1 MKKTCKAITIKGKP
15 CKNKVSD
22 SDYCHVHKHH
32 NKVTKQK
39 SKTPSPSPTNP
50 KQSPTPKQSPNPTN
64 PKQTIQPSLDQHLQ
78 LLNSCKKLSTFIASE
93 DIDSIIKKWKKEQQ
107 DAIKMVL
114 FGLSHIANNVSII
127 IIHDS
132 TLSSQFIS
140 KLIQAINFIHKLV
153 HNKAYKPLLTK
164 TEVESKI
171 WRYIHTFYQQLKK
184 TWPTIKQISYISF
197 NVLAYCSS
205 MYYTIGHFM
214 YIFSQTRLLGA
225 QNDLVVSTIKASIHM
240 ITTFK
245 NNPSSI
251 LFLIYIFTQNSY
263 FRTFLY
269 RVASLIG
276 FTLDLPYMKELIMIT
291 FGSKYIPS
299 FFKNQLITTGRI
311 LTQQETK
318 QQVTINPT
326 EKKIHGIVYG
336 FADAIT
342 AVSKG
347 YKSNI
352 DKEMSI
358 QELKDIYHYY
368 QKHILSSRILMNQFG
383 DTTGVILRDIHEFI
397 SKHNIHVCFS
407 SILLF
412 VSILGCIWKY
422 NKFSKNKVELA
433 EQIGN
438 RNQEIGV
445 MIENFKFTQKALK
458 ENDIDL
464 LLSNLTSCI
473 DGNNVDDCNKVI
485 HFF

>member
-50 KQSPTPKQSPNPTN
+50 KQSPSTTNPKQSPNPTNPKQSPSPKQRPNPTN

-127 IIHDS
+127 IIHDA
-132 TLSSQFIS
+132 TLSSQFIE

-197 NVLAYCSS
+197 NTLAYCSS

-214 YIFSQTRLLGA
+214 YIFSKTRLLDV
-225 QNDLVVSTIKASIHM
+225 QNDFLVSTIKASIHM

-251 LFLIYIFTQNSY
+251 LFLIYIFTQNTY
-263 FRTFLY
+263 FRTFL
-269 RVASLIG
+269 
-276 FTLDLPYMKELIMIT
+276 
-291 FGSKYIPS
+291 
-299 FFKNQLITTGRI
+299 
-311 LTQQETK
+311 
-318 QQVTINPT
+318 
-326 EKKIHGIVYG
+326 
-336 FADAIT
+336 
-342 AVSKG
+342 
-347 YKSNI
+347 
-352 DKEMSI
+352 
-358 QELKDIYHYY
+358 
-368 QKHILSSRILMNQFG
+368 
-383 DTTGVILRDIHEFI
+383 
-397 SKHNIHVCFS
+397 
-407 SILLF
+407 
-412 VSILGCIWKY
+412 
-422 NKFSKNKVELA
+422 
-433 EQIGN
+433 
-438 RNQEIGV
+438 
-445 MIENFKFTQKALK
+445 
-458 ENDIDL
+458 
-464 LLSNLTSCI
+464 
-473 DGNNVDDCNKVI
+473 
-485 HFF
+485 